1 MKRLYNITYSLLAA
15 TLLLSTQSCIKEDMA
30 DCMPSDIRVYFNYVE
45 GSYASAKEGINPSD
59 VSQINLYV
67 FSADG
72 KFLSEH
78 VDPAPKMSKDYYI
91 TVPGLESGSY
101 RFVAWGGLDSELYDL
116 SETLVPGQTL
126 LSDVQLHLQSIQN
139 DTIKSNLSPLFYAAH
154 KDGIVNIKRGVS
166 VRDTLNLTQ
175 NAYKINVTVDGLKAN
190 SDNYLISVED
200 NNGRYRFDNSIAS
213 QSKFN
218 YISPCTK
225 VNNGTRLTS
234 SITILRLLE
243 SRSPLLRVYDASKG
257 SVVFERN
264 LVELIMLINT
274 VGGRIDFSYMHEF
287 DIELVARD
295 GIGLNF
301 DVIINGWTVVENGS
315 GLGI

>member
-1 MKRLYNITYSLLAA
+1 M
-15 TLLLSTQSCIKEDMA
+15 
-30 DCMPSDIRVYFNYVE
+30 
-45 GSYASAKEGINPSD
+45 
-59 VSQINLYV
+59 
-67 FSADG
+67 
-72 KFLSEH
+72 
-78 VDPAPKMSKDYYI
+78 
-91 TVPGLESGSY
+91 
-101 RFVAWGGLDSELYDL
+101 
-116 SETLVPGQTL
+116 
-126 LSDVQLHLQSIQN
+126 
-139 DTIKSNLSPLFYAAH
+139 SPLFYAAH
-154 KDGIVNIKRGVS
+154 KDGIVNVKRGVS

-175 NAYKINVTVDGLKAN
+175 NTYKINVTVDGLKAS

-234 SITILRLLE
+234 SITVLRLLE
-243 SRSPLLRVYDASKG
+243 SRSPILRVYDASKG

-287 DIELVARD
+287 DIELIARN
-295 GIGLNF
+295 GVELSF
-301 DVIINGWTVVENGS
+301 DVIINGWRVIENGS
-315 GLGI
+315 GLGS